1 MMMEHEK
8 EEGYIS
14 NQVWMHACHL
24 TPKHCTNVYELLQEK
39 SSMKFNKI
47 VMNLSRQRKN
57 H

>member
-14 NQVWMHACHL
+14 NQVWMYACHL

-39 SSMKFNKI
+39 SSMKFSKI
-47 VMNLSRQRKN
+47 VLNLSRQRKN